1 MKVSCNLHVA
11 FTCSLSSHK
20 VIANLHCI
28 GKKQSKQSYC
38 SFQVEIWTLSYNNNY
53 FCLDSFDTCNC
64 IFTFVNFTS
73 YNQIKGVFY
82 QMHNILQLF
91 GYKAHSAI
99 GRSPNSAT
107 SLLHVFKL
115 KISLKYLVIRRT
127 VVWGVKIGQV
137 YCKFFHKL
145 TKKRKSGVL
154 ILIYH

>member
-73 YNQIKGVFY
+73 YNQINGVFY
-82 QMHNILQLF
+82 QMHNISFNHTWPAKYVLNSGDCAL
-91 GYKAHSAI
+91 SRI
-99 GRSPNSAT
+99 EPGRAR
-107 SLLHVFKL
+107 L
-115 KISLKYLVIRRT
+115 I
-127 VVWGVKIGQV
+127 VK
-137 YCKFFHKL
+137 
-145 TKKRKSGVL
+145 
-154 ILIYH
+154 